1 MTMRKNKPMDT
12 ESKQRSLA
20 EEFDIMHDEAEIAQL
35 NSLFQHQKEADRITE
50 EMNKPGAIVCIDC
63 NEPISKARRKAVPW
77 AQRCI
82 ECQDLSDR
90 RL

>member
-50 EMNKPGAIVCIDC
+50 EMNNK
-63 NEPISKARRKAVPW
+63 R
-77 AQRCI
+77 
-82 ECQDLSDR
+82 
-90 RL
+90 